1 MNHWRLLMMIPLL
14 LGARLVAGA
23 DDAAALAD
31 FKARCAAPGV
41 LKCVGFD
48 VDDDFSAGQVGPA
61 ADGRVRAAMDG
72 SVRASGAGSLRFEIP
87 SRSPPNS
94 SGYWL
99 DSLGGKFGQ
108 GSTFYFQFRQ
118 RFSRALLET
127 HYQEQAGWK
136 QFIVYQAG
144 PSCTS
149 VQLVMLNQYLRGLPT
164 LYTACGSNNLNVE
177 LPDGD
182 HLLQQ
187 GDYRCHRR
195 DPQPG
200 RCAIYVADRW
210 MTFSFQVDV
219 GTFGKPDS
227 RVLAWVAA
235 EGEPLRQFIDFPGL
249 VLDYEDSPGEG
260 FNRIQFTPYHTDK
273 DHRQEHPVAYTWYDE
288 LIVAW
293 KPIAAPAANR
303 AR

>member
-1 MNHWRLLMMIPLL
+1 MNRRSLLVMIPLL
-14 LGARLVAGA
+14 LAAGLATGA
-23 DDAAALAD
+23 DDPALAD
-31 FKARCAAPGV
+31 FRARCAAPGV

-48 VDDDFSAGQVGPA
+48 GDSDFDAGQVSPA
-61 ADGRVRAAMDG
+61 ADGRVRATRDAV
-72 SVRASGAGSLRFEIP
+72 VRASGAGSLRFEIP

-108 GSTFYFQFRQ
+108 GSTFHFQFRQ
-118 RFSRALLET
+118 RFSKALLET
-127 HYQEQAGWK
+127 RYREPAGWK

-164 LYTACGSNNLNVE
+164 LYTACGQNNLYVE

-182 HLLQQ
+182 HLIQQ

-195 DPQPG
+195 DPRPG
-200 RCAIYVADRW
+200 RCAFYVSDRF

-219 GTFGKPDS
+219 GTFGQPDS
-227 RVLAWVAA
+227 RVLGWVGV

-260 FNRIQFTPYHTDK
+260 FNRIQLTPYHTDK
-273 DHRQEHPVAYTWYDE
+273 DHRQEHPVAFTWYDE
-288 LIVAW
+288 LIVSQS
-293 KPIAAPAANR
+293 PIAAPAANR